1 MFPGSSTP
9 AKIATDDTLSA
20 PRQRGRPRKMPAG
33 PTSTATIATPTIT
46 TTTAPS
52 SQHAKN
58 IIYKLPLIH
67 TERLRIAE
75 HASIY
80 TRLLE
85 FMSHSSIPNLLFYG
99 EAGSG
104 KKSIVTW
111 FLNTLYNTRTS
122 VASVDLATPVASP
135 SDAISKRDIDDEINY
150 EFGHIM
156 RVDTSKVLISDCI
169 INNGIDFVRNDI
181 QYFAKTN
188 IIHDDASPAQF
199 KTVVMY
205 NAEHLTSD
213 AQTALRRSIEVHS
226 STTRFIMVVRNPER
240 LIAPILS
247 RFCDIYVPLPI
258 WNGEPMSLY
267 KINKKNRSITLSDY
281 RERRREELKAQ
292 IMAFRERV
300 RKHAEGACENVVGA
314 VEESPK
320 SLTGKTRKPRASRK
334 AVATATATA
343 MAVASGAGAGE
354 EDAPTPA
361 VPSVIKAGNTTI
373 KITPFELSC
382 FTLASTLYEQAYT
395 ALDIF
400 DSLDSLVEAP
410 EHAIQIRLKYDI
422 MRRHMYNERSQLA
435 MILYYIMRPDDKT
448 DILC

>member
-20 PRQRGRPRKMPAG
+20 PRQRGRPRKVPVG
-33 PTSTATIATPTIT
+33 SISTVTAT
-46 TTTAPS
+46 TTTATTAPS
-52 SQHAKN
+52 QPAKN
-58 IIYKLPLIH
+58 IVYKLPPVH
-67 TERLRIAE
+67 TARLRISE

-122 VASVDLATPVASP
+122 VASATPVASP

-267 KINKKNRSITLSDY
+267 KINKKNRSIILSDY

-292 IMAFRERV
+292 IVAFRERV
-300 RKHAEGACENVVGA
+300 LKHKEDAAITTVKTPKIITVNV
-314 VEESPK
+314 
-320 SLTGKTRKPRASRK
+320 RKPRGRK
-334 AVATATATA
+334 KNETVS
-343 MAVASGAGAGE
+343 SGAGAGAGASHSE
-354 EDAPTPA
+354 EEPPA
-361 VPSVIKAGNTTI
+361 LPSIIKAGKTTI

-382 FTLASTLYEQAYT
+382 FTLASTLYEQAYS
-395 ALDIF
+395 ALDVF
-400 DSLDSLVEAP
+400 DSLDSLVDAP
-410 EHAIQIRLKYDI
+410 EHTIQIRLKYDI

>member
-1 MFPGSSTP
+1 MP
-9 AKIATDDTLSA
+9 AIIQPTINSIVDDTLSA
-20 PRQRGRPRKMPAG
+20 PRQRGRPRKNQVVDAVSGGAAATSSQSFIPT
-33 PTSTATIATPTIT
+33 PTSISASNI
-46 TTTAPS
+46 
-52 SQHAKN
+52 AKN
-58 IIYKLPLIH
+58 IVYKLHPIH

-111 FLNTLYNTRTS
+111 FLNTLYNARSSIATS
-122 VASVDLATPVASP
+122 TLATS
-135 SDAISKRDIDDEINY
+135 SLRCDITKKDLDDEINY

-267 KINKKNRSITLSDY
+267 KINKKSRTITFGEY
-281 RERRREELKAQ
+281 CERRREELKAQ
-292 IMAFRERV
+292 IIAFRERI
-300 RKHAEGACENVVGA
+300 RKHKHDSVISVIEA
-314 VEESPK
+314 PK
-320 SLTGKTRKPRASRK
+320 TDTVKVRKPRGGK
-334 AVATATATA
+334 KVTATETATVTA
-343 MAVASGAGAGE
+343 ASSGAGAGDNDE
-354 EDAPTPA
+354 EL
-361 VPSVIKAGNTTI
+361 PSNLKVGKSTI
-373 KITPFELSC
+373 KFTPFELSC
-382 FTLASTLYEQAYT
+382 FSLASTLYEQAYS
-395 ALDIF
+395 ALDVF
-400 DSLDSLVEAP
+400 DSLDSLVEVP
-410 EHAIQIRLKYDI
+410 EQAIQIRLKYDI

>member
-1 MFPGSSTP
+1 MPIGS
-9 AKIATDDTLSA
+9 A
-20 PRQRGRPRKMPAG
+20 
-33 PTSTATIATPTIT
+33 STAKANAT
-46 TTTAPS
+46 TTTS
-52 SQHAKN
+52 SQPAKN

-85 FMSHSSIPNLLFYG
+85 FMSYSSIPNILFYG

-111 FLNTLYNTRTS
+111 FLNTLYNTRSS
-122 VASVDLATPVASP
+122 VASVASAEPVVSP
-135 SDAISKRDIDDEINY
+135 SEAISKRDIDDEINY

-205 NAEHLTSD
+205 NAEHLTAD

-247 RFCDIYVPLPI
+247 RFCDIYIPLPI

-267 KINKKNRSITLSDY
+267 KINKKNRSITLGDY
-281 RERRREELKAQ
+281 RERRREQLKAQ

-300 RKHAEGACENVVGA
+300 LKHKEDTAITT
-314 VEESPK
+314 VETPK
-320 SLTGKTRKPRASRK
+320 MTTVKVRKPRGSK
-334 AVATATATA
+334 KNETVL
-343 MAVASGAGAGE
+343 SGAGASHSE
-354 EDAPTPA
+354 EEPPA
-361 VPSVIKAGNTTI
+361 LPSGIKAGKTTI
-373 KITPFELSC
+373 KMTPFELSC
-382 FTLASTLYEQAYT
+382 FSLASALYEQAYS
-395 ALDIF
+395 ALDVF
-400 DSLDSLVEAP
+400 DSLDSLVGVP
-410 EHAIQIRLKYDI
+410 EHAIQVRLKYDI